1 MFKKKY
7 LQVTSIIATI
17 LLSLSLTIMFVLEI
31 YTSAFDTQKETL
43 KPFIF
48 LCWCGVITAGFLYLS
63 VIVLLAAMFGMWIG
77 SHLKEDEDEEEYE
90 PEEFEEEQE
99 DETYNEGVE
108 LP

>member
-1 MFKKKY
+1 M
-7 LQVTSIIATI
+7 
-17 LLSLSLTIMFVLEI
+17 LLSLSLTLIFVLEI
-31 YTSAFDTQKETL
+31 YSSAFDAQKETL

-48 LCWCGVITAGFLYLS
+48 VCWCGVITAGFLYLS
-63 VIVLLAAMFGMWIG
+63 VIVLLAAMLGMWIG
-77 SHLKEDEDEEEYE
+77 SHLKEEEEDYE